1 MLLSLNS
8 YHYIILFS
16 ITVIISYFFNVY
28 AKKTGVPAVLML
40 IGLGVFINYGLRVS
54 GFDKPNLLAILEVLG
69 VVGLILILLEAA
81 LDLRL
86 LKEKV
91 GLIVK
96 SFLVALLGLAGTAYL
111 AAFALSF
118 LMGVSVL
125 GALLYTIPLS
135 ILSSA
140 IILPSIDDLD
150 ENKKEFMVYES
161 TFSDI
166 VGIIGFYSVLS
177 MIGSGSS
184 ESVYG
189 EIFGNLALSII
200 FSVIISYILIY
211 VFQNITG
218 NVKLFLLIATL
229 LLLYA
234 VGQIFNLSSLLII
247 LVFGMILNNY
257 KVFFRGGLLRLLVVE
272 KVEEVLDDMKVI
284 TAETAFVVRTFF
296 FIVFGWSVSLGLLL
310 SLKVVGVGLV
320 ILAVIYLVRALF
332 LFLFNGTDITPQL
345 FLAPRGLITILLF
358 FAIPQEFS
366 LGDEFQGVLLFV
378 ILASCLIMTLSLISY
393 KKKRSLIAEA
403 EENPSLEAAC
413 EDMISEEEDI
423 ENK

>member
-1 MLLSLNS
+1 
-8 YHYIILFS
+8 
-16 ITVIISYFFNVY
+16 
-28 AKKTGVPAVLML
+28 ML
-40 IGLGVFINYGLRVS
+40 IGLGVLINYGLQLS
-54 GFDKPNLLAILEVLG
+54 GFDKPNLLAILEFLG

-86 LKEKV
+86 LKEKIGV
-91 GLIVK
+91 IFK

-111 AAFALSF
+111 GAIALSF

-125 GALLYTIPLS
+125 SALLYTIPLS

-150 ENKKEFMVYES
+150 ENKREFMVYES

-177 MIGSGSS
+177 ILGSGSN

-189 EIFGNLALSII
+189 EVFGNLALSII
-200 FSVIISYILIY
+200 FSVVISYILIY

-234 VGQIFNLSSLLII
+234 IGKMFNLSSLLII
-247 LVFGMILNNY
+247 LVFGMVLNNY
-257 KVFFRGGLLRLLVVE
+257 KLFFKGRLLSLLVVSR
-272 KVEEVLDDMKVI
+272 VEEVLDDMKVI
-284 TAETAFVVRTFF
+284 TAESAFVIRTFF
-296 FIVFGWSVSLGLLL
+296 FIIFGWSVSLGLLL

-320 ILAVIYLVRALF
+320 IIAIIYLVRAIF
-332 LFLFNGTDITPQL
+332 LFLFNGRDITPQL

-358 FAIPQEFS
+358 FAIPEEFS
-366 LGDEFQGVLLFV
+366 LGAEFQGVLLFV
-378 ILASCLIMTLSLISY
+378 ILASCLIMTLSLVSY
-393 KKKRSLIAEA
+393 KKTLVLMAEE
-403 EENPSLEAAC
+403 EENPSLSSGF
-413 EDMISEEEDI
+413 EDLISEEENI
-423 ENK
+423 EKK